1 MEKIDYKKI
10 LDDMSVHGVK
20 TTPPINFRVPG
31 SVTAVY
37 DAMEYFIGPK
47 FEWLSE
53 YGQVAEWLTNNRGLG
68 LCLYGNNGTG
78 KTILVQR
85 VIPLLLFHHC
95 RKIIKCFNYYDL
107 NTKTDSI
114 TSMRLISID
123 DVGVESEGVVYGNKR
138 WVFPEIMDIAEKCG
152 NIVIFSSNLDAKGFC
167 DKYGIRTFERIVAT
181 TKRIKFTHK
190 SFRK

>member
-1 MEKIDYKKI
+1 MEKIDYGKI
-10 LDDMSVHGVK
+10 LNDMSVHGVK
-20 TTPPINFRVPG
+20 TASAIDFRVPG
-31 SVTAVY
+31 SVTAMY

-47 FEWLSE
+47 FEWLPE
-53 YGQVAEWLTNNRGLG
+53 YGQVAEWLTNNKGLG

-85 VIPLLLFHHC
+85 VIPLLLFLHC
-95 RKIIKCFNYYDL
+95 RKIVKCFNYYDL
-107 NTKTDSI
+107 NTKTDSV
-114 TSMRLISID
+114 TSLRLLSID

-138 WVFPEIMDIAEKCG
+138 WVFPEIMDIAEKHG

-167 DKYGIRTFERIVAT
+167 EKYGVRTFERIVAT
-181 TKRIKFTHK
+181 TKRVKITHK